1 MHFCEYNIKEMQT
14 KSYKIAPIFSKFWN
28 YPQFVNDV
36 NAHAFSAWICPMRKF
51 PLLSNY
57 TRSPKPAAHLLTTT
71 QIPNDIPNAI
81 WCHLSN
87 SIAHKYT
94 HANACAPREIMWV
107 RKPTTTSY
115 GSEVVRCVQL
125 VDAGTCLCPSV
136 FCKYFESNIMS
147 ALVWLSEVDGCVHV
161 RVCVCKYL
169 ENHLMSALEWMGME
183 DDNRTLYEHQKW
195 SHYENPIATEA
206 NRIMFLETFCS

>member
-1 MHFCEYNIKEMQT
+1 MNLPHAKIPSAFELHAQPKTSRSLADYN
-14 KSYKIAPIFSKFWN
+14 AN
-28 YPQFVNDV
+28 PQ
-36 NAHAFSAWICPMRKF
+36 R
-51 PLLSNY
+51 Y
-57 TRSPKPAAHLLTTT
+57 QRY
-71 QIPNDIPNAI
+71 AI

-94 HANACAPREIMWV
+94 HANGCAPREIMWV

-125 VDAGTCLCPSV
+125 VDAGTCLYPSV

-147 ALVWLSEVDGCVHV
+147 ALVWLSEVDGCVYV

-206 NRIMFLETFCS
+206 NRIMYLETFCS